1 MGNAAFLLIPVA
13 VAALGLIVIGIKLFL
28 ARPRPYDG
36 VVEFRRGLD
45 ALSPREPSRTGA
57 RSRRRETP

>member
-13 VAALGLIVIGIKLFL
+13 IAALGLIVIGIKLFL

-36 VVEFRRGLD
+36 ITEFRRGLE
-45 ALSPREPSRTGA
+45 ALSPGRSSRTDA
-57 RSRRRETP
+57 RSRRGTS